1 MKNLDLLP
9 LSPEVKKRL
18 DEFARQYARM
28 AHIVIEIV
36 SFSESRL
43 IVRAE
48 QKDLVNGQFLSKKEL
63 HERASGARQPI
74 GHAERSRSTGRIV

>member
-48 QKDLVNGQFLSKKEL
+48 QKDLVNGQFLSK
-63 HERASGARQPI
+63 RNFTSVSGKCLKVRF
-74 GHAERSRSTGRIV
+74 RKTGN